1 MRSKVPYLS
10 DAIAQIFSST
20 VDWNAA
26 FCFSYTKQ
34 MENEADGQFIGY
46 NSMLKLEC
54 MDEFVTLRSWN
65 SEQAKR
71 SVRANEAV

>member
-26 FCFSYTKQ
+26 FCFSHTKQ
-34 MENEADGQFIGY
+34 MEKEADGWFIGY
-46 NSMLKLEC
+46 NSMLQLEC
-54 MDEFVTLRSWN
+54 MNELVTLRTQN